1 MQGEYAVS
9 TRTRQDWILWAQ
21 LGCALVATAHAEY
34 TLVTALGQHW
44 VVAGAVT
51 GALDLYVVRALQKHK
66 DVLPAVLVMVAA
78 NVVSILISARVVPVH
93 WAVLGAVGALAP
105 LLVWRGHRLR
115 VHEMRQAQEA
125 GTPAGAVSAPEVPV
139 PVDVPASHPCDRVAP
154 YGCRFTDRCA
164 ECGYAYGVHPMPEIP
179 APAPAWVPGFH
190 RDGCDGLCQGTG
202 PVACTLRANA
212 LAVPVPEDD
221 PDPDLYVPEDWKEV
235 HLRAVPDLP
244 PDVPGFDPAA
254 ALHSPV
260 LVDSDWEYLAK
271 ASEYVHSCKDLK
283 RTPSIRGLRLSLNV
297 GQDRAERLLEH
308 LGERRKK

>member
-1 MQGEYAVS
+1 MQGEYAMS

-115 VHEMRQAQEA
+115 VHEMRQVQEA
-125 GTPAGAVSAPEVPV
+125 GTPAGAVSASEAPV
-139 PVDVPASHPCDRVAP
+139 PEDVPASHPCDRVAP

-179 APAPAWVPGFH
+179 
-190 RDGCDGLCQGTG
+190 
-202 PVACTLRANA
+202 
-212 LAVPVPEDD
+212 PVPEDD

-254 ALHSPV
+254 AVHSPV
-260 LVDSDWEYLAK
+260 LQDSDWEYLPK

-283 RTPSIRGLRLSLNV
+283 RAPSIRGLRLSLDI
-297 GQDRAERLLEH
+297 GQDRAVRLLEH